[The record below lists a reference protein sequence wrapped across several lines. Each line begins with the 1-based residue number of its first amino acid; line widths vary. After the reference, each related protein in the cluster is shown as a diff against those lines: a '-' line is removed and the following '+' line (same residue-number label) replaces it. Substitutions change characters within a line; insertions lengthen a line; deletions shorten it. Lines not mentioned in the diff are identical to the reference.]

1 MIGRLLYNSYSLCH
15 YLCSIDIGFCT
26 PPINVVGSSSKL
38 SLNSTQAVDT
48 FNLRALYGP
57 FGWARKVDDRKWKS
71 TIVWCGEMCEN
82 GKGAKWCFLLNP
94 PKTIIPIWEGKCEE
108 KMVFLNEIYYF
119 VILNY
124 NLFYHLLNPNVIK
137 V

>member
-1 MIGRLLYNSYSLCH
+1 MVCLVEQKRQRIDNESLP
-15 YLCSIDIGFCT
+15 LFG
-26 PPINVVGSSSKL
+26 VV
-38 SLNSTQAVDT
+38 
-48 FNLRALYGP
+48 
-57 FGWARKVDDRKWKS
+57 
-71 TIVWCGEMCEN
+71 EMCVN

-94 PKTIIPIWEGKCEE
+94 PKIIIPIREGKCEE
-108 KMVFLNEIYYF
+108 KWFLNGIYYF